1 MVDEVE
7 DILREIADRV
17 RVEQAM
23 ATTSQPN
30 GQSDDARLSPAQTAD
45 SSLKASLARIDSYL
59 TTTGRAWDRLPPVFS
74 HRTGGVARLELW
86 IKNFFKRT
94 TRWYAWEQVNF
105 NAAVHHALRETL
117 SALSVLQA
125 NTRQLVTE
133 YELLSKRTEQIESDL
148 HLKRAEIDAQR
159 KALEHEIEARGR
171 EFKDKQ
177 AQLESQASQIA
188 AQRAQVE
195 ALTTNV
201 DARLSELSTELRE
214 RSESLLQELRE
225 RSESLLQEQRVS
237 FKQLSLEMSEVATL
251 VDRRRRE
258 IETRLASVENNPERS

>member
-23 ATTSQPN
+23 APTSQPN
-30 GQSDDARLSPAQTAD
+30 GQSDDARLSPDQTAD
-45 SSLKASLARIDSYL
+45 STLKASLARIDSYL

-94 TRWYAWEQVNF
+94 TRWYAWEQINF

-117 SALSVLQA
+117 SALSTLELELQSA
-125 NTRQLVTE
+125 RRQLATE

-148 HLKRAEIDAQR
+148 LLKRAEIDAQR
-159 KALEHEIEARGR
+159 KALEHEIEARRR
-171 EFKDKQ
+171 EFQDKQ
-177 AQLESQASQIA
+177 VELESQASQIA

-201 DARLSELSTELRE
+201 NARLSDLSK
-214 RSESLLQELRE
+214 ELRE

-258 IETRLASVENNPERS
+258 IETRLASVETTLNDRN

>member
-7 DILREIADRV
+7 DILREIAESV
-17 RVEQAM
+17 RAEQALSL
-23 ATTSQPN
+23 TSRPN
-30 GQSDDARLSPAQTAD
+30 GQPADIGMGATQTVD
-45 SSLKASLARIDSYL
+45 GSLKSSLARIDSYL

-74 HRTGGVARLELW
+74 YRTGAVARLELW

-117 SALSVLQA
+117 SALSAFEIELESA
-125 NTRQLVTE
+125 RRQLATE
-133 YELLSKRTEQIESDL
+133 YELLSKKTEQIESDL

-159 KALEHEIEARGR
+159 KALEHEIEVRGR
-171 EFKDKQ
+171 EFQAKQ
-177 AQLESQASQIA
+177 AQLDAQASQIA

-195 ALTTNV
+195 ALSENV
-201 DARLSELSTELRE
+201 NARLSDLTT
-214 RSESLLQELRE
+214 ELRE

-237 FKQLSLEMSEVATL
+237 FKQLSLEMTELTTL
-251 VDRRRRE
+251 VNRRGRE
-258 IETRLASVENNPERS
+258 IETLLAKSQKQP

>member
-7 DILREIADRV
+7 NILREIAEGV
-17 RVEQAM
+17 RAEQAM
-23 ATTSQPN
+23 APTSQQN
-30 GQSDDARLSPAQTAD
+30 GQSVDARLSAAQTAD

-74 HRTGGVARLELW
+74 HRTGAVARLELW

-105 NAAVHHALRETL
+105 NAAVHHALRETS
-117 SALSVLQA
+117 SALSVLEA
-125 NTRQLVTE
+125 STRQLVTE
-133 YELLSKRTEQIESDL
+133 YELLSKRTEQTESDL
-148 HLKRAEIDAQR
+148 HLRRAEIDAQR

-171 EFKDKQ
+171 EFQNRQ

-195 ALTTNV
+195 ALTANV
-201 DARLSELSTELRE
+201 NARLSDLST
-214 RSESLLQELRE
+214 ELRE

-258 IETRLASVENNPERS
+258 IETRLANVEHNPERS

>member
-17 RVEQAM
+17 RVEQAL

-74 HRTGGVARLELW
+74 HRTGAVARLELW

-117 SALSVLQA
+117 SALSVLEA
-125 NTRQLVTE
+125 STRQLVTE
-133 YELLSKRTEQIESDL
+133 YELLSKRTEQIELDL

-159 KALEHEIEARGR
+159 KALEYEIGARGR
-171 EFKDKQ
+171 EFQDKQ
-177 AQLESQASQIA
+177 AQLELQASQIA

-195 ALTTNV
+195 ALTENV
-201 DARLSELSTELRE
+201 NARLSDLTTELRE
-214 RSESLLQELRE
+214 RG
-225 RSESLLQEQRVS
+225 ESLLQEQRVT

-258 IETRLASVENNPERS
+258 IETLLTKSRKQP